1 MRADQVEPLECS
13 FDHRHRQRLGIGLR
27 AHVVAKIV
35 DDELLGRYERPDA
48 GHRLGERV
56 EQHVHAVGHAEVFGR
71 TRAAFAHRAE
81 AVRVVDQQA
90 EVEVLFHRDDL
101 VELAQIAFHAE
112 YALGDDEHAA
122 AVLLGQFRRMGELLA
137 AGFHVVVRI
146 YEALARVQPQPVDD
160 AGMRL
165 RVVDHHVAAREQ
177 RVDDRDHSLIAVVE
191 QEGVGLAH
199 ESGQLALELLVPLG
213 LSAHHAGPHRIGH
226 AELGGRLGVG
236 LAHLRMVG
244 QAQVV
249 VQAPVQHLA
258 AAEDHV
264 RADFAL
270 ELRERVVAV
279 AQLLVLADR
288 TPGILFESFEN
299 IHNRIRFKLYLN

>member
-1 MRADQVEPLECS
+1 
-13 FDHRHRQRLGIGLR
+13 
-27 AHVVAKIV
+27 
-35 DDELLGRYERPDA
+35 
-48 GHRLGERV
+48 
-56 EQHVHAVGHAEVFGR
+56 
-71 TRAAFAHRAE
+71 
-81 AVRVVDQQA
+81 
-90 EVEVLFHRDDL
+90 
-101 VELAQIAFHAE
+101 
-112 YALGDDEHAA
+112 
-122 AVLLGQFRRMGELLA
+122 MGELLA

-244 QAQVV
+244 QAQIV